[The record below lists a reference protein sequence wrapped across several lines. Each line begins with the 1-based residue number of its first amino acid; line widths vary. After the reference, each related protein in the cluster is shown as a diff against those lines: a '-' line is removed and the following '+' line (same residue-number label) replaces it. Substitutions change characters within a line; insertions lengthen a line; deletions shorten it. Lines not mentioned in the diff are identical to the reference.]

1 MAKKGESGEDRGAAQ
16 QPTAQQRMEAAN
28 REIQRNRASGSRAA
42 GPVPF

>member
-1 MAKKGESGEDRGAAQ
+1 MAKKDESEAERGPAQ